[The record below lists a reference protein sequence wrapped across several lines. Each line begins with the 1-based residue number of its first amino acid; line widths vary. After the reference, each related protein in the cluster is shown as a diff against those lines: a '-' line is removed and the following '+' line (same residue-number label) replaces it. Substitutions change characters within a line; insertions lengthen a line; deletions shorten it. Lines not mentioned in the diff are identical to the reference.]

1 MKKKNEGMK
10 IKSTK
15 IENAFWLSSFI
26 AIFIPCC
33 YTKPIF
39 LATVTAIDHDE
50 RLLRKLGNFFCVL
63 WNELSDL
70 SDNNRESYR
79 RKVLRYQDLGALS
92 VYGVAVVITYILVTF
107 TTMGY
112 MDNMMDSNTFLSYF
126 LFILIQGK
134 SIFLNFCFNQPFVQ
148 VQSF

>member
-1 MKKKNEGMK
+1 MNKEIKIKRKRKNEATK

-33 YTKPIF
+33 YTKPIHI
-39 LATVTAIDHDE
+39 ATITAVEHDVK
-50 RLLRKLGNFFCVL
+50 LQRKLGKFLFL
-63 WNELSDL
+63 LFDQSSDL
-70 SDNNRESYR
+70 SDINRESYR
-79 RKVLRYQDLGALS
+79 RKVTTYQDMGALS

-107 TTMGY
+107 TKMGY

-126 LFILIQGK
+126 LFIILQG
-134 SIFLNFCFNQPFVQ
+134 NFF
-148 VQSF
+148 